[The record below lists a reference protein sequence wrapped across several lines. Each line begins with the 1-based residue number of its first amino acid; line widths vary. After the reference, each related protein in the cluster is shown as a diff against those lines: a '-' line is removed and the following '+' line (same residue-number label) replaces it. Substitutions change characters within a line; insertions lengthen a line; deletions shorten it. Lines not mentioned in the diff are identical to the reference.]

1 MSHAHSGPGKAS
13 WEGVAF
19 SCKQR
24 EEMLKQSNSTIRF
37 WFLGHF
43 SGDYMNNSV
52 ERGKFRDKL
61 DPTVGVEGCV
71 MVVWPEMMGCGW

>member
-1 MSHAHSGPGKAS
+1 MSPRAGQSIL
-13 WEGVAF
+13 
-19 SCKQR
+19 R
-24 EEMLKQSNSTIRF
+24 ELHFLVNNEKKCFKQSNSTIRF

-61 DPTVGVEGCV
+61 GPHCRSRGV
-71 MVVWPEMMGCGW
+71 